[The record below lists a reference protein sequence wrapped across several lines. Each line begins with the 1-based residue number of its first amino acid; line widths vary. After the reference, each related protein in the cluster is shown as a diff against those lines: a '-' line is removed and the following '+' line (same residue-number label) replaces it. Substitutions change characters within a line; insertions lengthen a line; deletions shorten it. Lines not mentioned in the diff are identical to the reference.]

1 MTRARVRKRQ
11 ALLADINIT
20 NLVDVTLV
28 LLIIFIIVAPF
39 LDQGLKINL
48 PQAKGVNVPKDA
60 VEVQIDAKG
69 GLAVGGE
76 PVTLD
81 TIVPKLLEILGDEKE
96 TRPVHIRGDEDAR
109 LGDVLI
115 IVSKLK
121 VDGGITSVNMLT
133 EPDDS

>member
-39 LDQGLKINL
+39 LDEGLEINL
-48 PQAKGVNVPKDA
+48 PQAKGEIVPPNA

-69 GLAVGGE
+69 GLAVAGE

-81 TIVPKLLEILGDEKE
+81 TIGPKVLDILGDEKD
-96 TRPVHIRGDEDAR
+96 TRPVHIRGDKDAR
-109 LGDVLI
+109 WEDVT
-115 IVSKLK
+115 IVFSKLQAD
-121 VDGGITSVNMLT
+121 VGITTVNVVVDPT
-133 EPDDS
+133 DP